1 MGCRDFQRRRRG
13 AILVVVLVCLAVAT
27 AISVVVVRQTAM
39 ERRAVQMN
47 QRSLQA
53 LWLAEGGI
61 ERAVARL
68 AADPKY
74 AGETWIIPANELA
87 AGDAGKRGQ
96 SPFAGTAQR
105 VLRTN
110 GDCPLFPCA
119 VVRIQ
124 VETIAGQPERRSVH
138 VEADYT
144 DVPERRCR
152 QAKQIVVDHDAVLSR
167 QPTKSPN

>member
-1 MGCRDFQRRRRG
+1 MGCRDFQRRRDG

-27 AISVVVVRQTAM
+27 AISVVVVRQIAA

-47 QRSLQA
+47 YRGLQA

-74 AGETWIIPANELA
+74 AGETWPIPAKELA
-87 AGDAGKRGQ
+87 AND
-96 SPFAGTAQR
+96 S
-105 VLRTN
+105 
-110 GDCPLFPCA
+110 A

-124 VETIAGQPERRSVH
+124 VETIAGQPERRSVRI
-138 VEADYT
+138 EADYT
-144 DVPERRCR
+144 DAPQYRCR
-152 QAKQIVVDHDAVLSR
+152 KVKHILVDRDAILSR
-167 QPTKSPN
+167 QPTKASN